1 MGRGA
6 VLAYGQA
13 SQPRR
18 YVVGRRSRAFLALG
32 WVVLAYIVG
41 FTFASFAGVF
51 K

>member
-1 MGRGA
+1 MSALG
-6 VLAYGQA
+6 VFA
-13 SQPRR
+13 SHGWTTCR
-18 YVVGRRSRAFLALG
+18 VGRRSRAFLALG